1 MRKSTRMMLITG
13 REGRNNGEMSYPYMN
28 DNSRGRGNYGGRNRG
43 NYGAN
48 NRMETEY
55 ETTRNEY
62 NGAGMNY
69 GVEGRFRDRR
79 GREHYDDGRFAP
91 MRSEMDEDDM
101 EGHYTPYYPSP
112 VWGDPNMGVMAGF
125 NGERGFRS
133 DAGYPRTN
141 EMERHPGMM
150 QGNGGA
156 MSSMVMP
163 LDKRTAEDWVHNM
176 KNTDGTTGP
185 HWTMDKV
192 KQVAQQKGIS
202 DDPLEFFLVM
212 NMLYSDYGKVA
223 QKHGLTNNIDYWVD
237 MAQAFLNDKDAMP
250 EKLSRYYHYIVKK

>member
-48 NRMETEY
+48 NRMENEY
-55 ETTRNEY
+55 ESTRNEY

-112 VWGDPNMGVMAGF
+112 VWGDPGMGIMAGF

-133 DAGYPRTN
+133 DAGYPRMN
-141 EMERHPGMM
+141 EMDSRHGMM
-150 QGNGGA
+150 QSGGA
-156 MSSMVMP
+156 RGMEVMP
-163 LDKRTAEDWVHNM
+163 MDKRTAEEWVSRM
-176 KNTDGTTGP
+176 KNADGSTGP
-185 HWTMDKV
+185 HWTMEKTR
-192 KQVAQQKGIS
+192 QLAQQKGI
-202 DDPLEFFLVM
+202 DENPVEFWVTM
-212 NMLYSDYGKVA
+212 NMLYSDFGKAA
-223 QKHGLTNNIDYWVD
+223 QKHGLQNNVDFFVD
-237 MAQAFLNDKDAMP
+237 MAQAFLDDKDAQ
-250 EKLSRYYHYIVKK
+250 EDKLARYYQYIAKK